1 MTKEELR
8 KSVSSNM
15 DFVKDYYEKGDSQ
28 FFETMFI
35 IDTTKDK
42 KTRGMVAMIGGS
54 DVAMENRREV
64 AFSLGL
70 RTGIEKFRGD
80 VDSINAIMMMS
91 EAWISLPENK
101 DKYVRPSLDP
111 NKKEAIISTGLTEDG
126 QSSFEVFELKR
137 VLDLD
142 KGITKIEFGSFEK
155 FEEFK
160 NKEKEIDSESPLLKR
175 FWDGVG
181 LVNHLIEN
189 MPENIKPMVKKVPLD
204 TFVNMI
210 MNQISELN
218 KK

>member
-1 MTKEELR
+1 MTKEELK
-8 KSVSSNM
+8 KSVNSNM
-15 DFVKDYYEKGDSQ
+15 SFVKDFYETSDSQ

-42 KTRGMVAMIGGS
+42 KNRGMVAMVGGN

-64 AFSLGL
+64 VFSLGL

-91 EAWISLPENK
+91 EAWVSLPGNK

-111 NKKEAIISTGLTEDG
+111 NKKEAIVSTGLTEDG
-126 QSSFEVFELKR
+126 ENSFEVFELKR
-137 VLDLD
+137 VLDLES
-142 KGITKIEFGSFEK
+142 GRTKIEFGSLEK
-155 FEEFK
+155 FEKIK
-160 NKEKEIDSESPLLKR
+160 NEEKEIESESPLLKR

-181 LVNHLIEN
+181 LIDHLIGN
-189 MPENIKPMVKKVPLD
+189 MPENMKPMVKKVPLD

-210 MNQISELN
+210 MRQISELN